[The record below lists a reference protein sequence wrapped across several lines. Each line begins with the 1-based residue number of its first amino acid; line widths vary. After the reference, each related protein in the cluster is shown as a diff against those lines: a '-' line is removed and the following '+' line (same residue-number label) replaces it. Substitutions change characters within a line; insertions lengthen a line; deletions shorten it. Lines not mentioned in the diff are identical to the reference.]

1 MTSMTSRTCWVT
13 LKSKIN
19 SLWVYFENDCFI
31 LQTNIQID
39 KMGLQALLLPS
50 YLISLEK
57 DLFLVQDTDPNTI

>member
-1 MTSMTSRTCWVT
+1 MSWFN
-13 LKSKIN
+13 LI
-19 SLWVYFENDCFI
+19 WVYFKNDCFI

-57 DLFLVQDTDPNTI
+57 DLFLVQDTDPNTIWEL